1 MSKSWAVKPNV
12 FFYKVTIRLFDDD
25 SIVEAEF
32 QVDKF
37 RVFCIKNIKSQKKQ
51 VHNFLIKF
59 NENVKNT
66 FLLRVQSLI
75 NSSVIITCF

>member
-37 RVFCIKNIKSQKKQ
+37 GFFYSKNMNSQF
-51 VHNFLIKF
+51 VRAIN
-59 NENVKNT
+59 KNKT
-66 FLLRVQSLI
+66 
-75 NSSVIITCF
+75 N

>member
-32 QVDKF
+32 QVDNF
-37 RVFCIKNIKSQKKQ
+37 EFFWTKNINSQ
-51 VHNFLIKF
+51 F
-59 NENVKNT
+59 
-66 FLLRVQSLI
+66 LRVE
-75 NSSVIITCF
+75 

>member
-37 RVFCIKNIKSQKKQ
+37 KVFCNKNIKSQNIVKK
-51 VHNFLIKF
+51 
-59 NENVKNT
+59 T
-66 FLLRVQSLI
+66 
-75 NSSVIITCF
+75 SS

>member
-32 QVDKF
+32 QVDKIGF
-37 RVFCIKNIKSQKKQ
+37 FCNKNINSQFVRAKIKK
-51 VHNFLIKF
+51 
-59 NENVKNT
+59 
-66 FLLRVQSLI
+66 
-75 NSSVIITCF
+75 